1 LELKNHKPHVIH
13 YESADHKKSRKLAI
27 PRIQIFPWLHQ
38 NPDIENINGTMKAR
52 MFPLFMS

>member
-1 LELKNHKPHVIH
+1 MIMNRELHKT
-13 YESADHKKSRKLAI
+13 RKLAI